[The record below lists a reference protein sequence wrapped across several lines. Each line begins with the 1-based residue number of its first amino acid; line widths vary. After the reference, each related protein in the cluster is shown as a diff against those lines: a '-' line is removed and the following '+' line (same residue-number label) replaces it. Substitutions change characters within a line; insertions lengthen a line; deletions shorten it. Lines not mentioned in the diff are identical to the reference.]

1 MRIWLLLYIS
11 EVTVTIKQLS
21 FSDNT
26 TIPRRTTT
34 TRRKSCMSCSA
45 CTRNDCGLCIN
56 CKDKVKFG
64 GQGRRKQRCIH
75 RVCIHK
81 EESKMLFKGKQ
92 TIAIKQYILCIFV
105 TAYRK
110 IRHNTASTNMIFFCT
125 YRVVGI

>member
-1 MRIWLLLYIS
+1 MS

-26 TIPRRTTT
+26 TIPRRTIT

-92 TIAIKQYILCIFV
+92 TIAIKQYIPLYICDCLQKNR
-105 TAYRK
+105 AQHGLNKYD
-110 IRHNTASTNMIFFCT
+110 FFCT